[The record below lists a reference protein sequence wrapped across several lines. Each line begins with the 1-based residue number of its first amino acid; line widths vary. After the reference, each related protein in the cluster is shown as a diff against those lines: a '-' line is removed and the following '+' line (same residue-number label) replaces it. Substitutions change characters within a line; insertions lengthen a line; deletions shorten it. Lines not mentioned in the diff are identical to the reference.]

1 MQIELKFTS
10 DIEKILDTYKPNEDP
25 FDDDAD
31 NVRILKYIIFK
42 ELNDIEKRLIILY
55 TEYRSFR
62 KVASSLN
69 ISPSTVYIYVNNIR
83 KKIKHSFANHVKH
96 KYC

>member
-1 MQIELKFTS
+1 MQIELKFKS
-10 DIEKILDTYKPNEDP
+10 DIEQILDTYKPNEDP
-25 FDDDAD
+25 FDDDTD

-83 KKIKHSFANHVKH
+83 KKIKHSFAQHVKY